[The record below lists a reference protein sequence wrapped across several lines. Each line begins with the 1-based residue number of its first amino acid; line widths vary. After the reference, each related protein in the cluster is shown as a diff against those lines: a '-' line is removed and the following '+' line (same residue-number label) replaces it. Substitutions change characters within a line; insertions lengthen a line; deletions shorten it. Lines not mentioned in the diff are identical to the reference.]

1 MELKE
6 YQKKALE
13 QVKRYLETL
22 AEFKAKN
29 EKAIKIDPELS
40 IDFPLKAWGKVVGTT
55 YHSR

>member
-40 IDFPLKAWGKVVGTT
+40 IDFPLKAWEKVVGTT